1 MKRKIIG
8 QVGVDSGSIL
18 ISDPSY
24 INDAFSIQGDD
35 IYDIYPDKQ
44 RHRQISTRKTKN
56 TIRVLIA
63 MTLQTGYGDG
73 VYPVTA
79 HYNKDGRI
87 AKVEIVFD
95 EYFE

>member
-1 MKRKIIG
+1 MKKMIIG

-24 INDAFSIQGDD
+24 INDAFSIEGDD
-35 IYDIYPDKQ
+35 IYDIYPDQ
-44 RHRQISTRKTKN
+44 DRHRQISTKETKN
-56 TIRVLIA
+56 TTRIPIA

-87 AKVEIVFD
+87 AKVEID
-95 EYFE
+95 FE

>member
-1 MKRKIIG
+1 MKKKIIG
-8 QVGVDSGSIL
+8 QVGVDSGSLL

-24 INDAFSIQGDD
+24 INDHFSIEGDD
-35 IYDIYPDKQ
+35 IYDIYPDKD
-44 RHRQISTRKTKN
+44 RHRQISTKKTKN
-56 TIRVLIA
+56 TIKIPIA
-63 MTLQTGYGDG
+63 MTVQTGWGDG

-79 HYNKDGRI
+79 HYHTDGRI

>member
-1 MKRKIIG
+1 
-8 QVGVDSGSIL
+8 
-18 ISDPSY
+18 
-24 INDAFSIQGDD
+24 
-35 IYDIYPDKQ
+35 
-44 RHRQISTRKTKN
+44 
-56 TIRVLIA
+56 
-63 MTLQTGYGDG
+63 

>member
-1 MKRKIIG
+1 MKKKIIG
-8 QVGVDSGSIL
+8 SVGVDSGSIL

-24 INDAFSIQGDD
+24 INDAFSIEGDD
-35 IYDIYPDKQ
+35 IYDIYPDKD
-44 RHRQISTRKTKN
+44 RYRQISTQATKN
-56 TIRVLIA
+56 SFKIPIA
-63 MTLQTGYGDG
+63 MTLQTGWGDG

-87 AKVEIVFD
+87 AKVEITFD